1 MGRPR
6 KPTKVLEMNGAAAKN
21 PSRIRARGS
30 EPKITT
36 GIGDPPEYLTGHAAG
51 KWAEIAG
58 DPDYGQ
64 VLNASHR
71 ETLGHYCLLHQ
82 RFVEDATGS
91 RAMSASERQTYH
103 SLAMQLGRTPAAQS
117 KVSVPAAPKPESVWD
132 KIANQ

>member
-6 KPTKVLEMNGAAAKN
+6 KPTRVLEITGAAKN
-21 PSRIRARGS
+21 HPARIAARGN
-30 EPKITT
+30 EPKITAS
-36 GIGDPPEYLTGHAAG
+36 IGDAPAYLTSHAAE
-51 KWAEIAG
+51 KWAEIVS

-82 RFVEDATGS
+82 RFVEDVLGERT
-91 RAMSASERQTYH
+91 MTASERQTYH

-132 KIANQ
+132 KIASQ